1 MSRRNNVHVN
11 PTDLDLKRLH
21 STMIQEQIIERD
33 IACEKTIKAMRK
45 VPRHRFLPQ
54 SMWGHAYDDR
64 PQTIGHGQTISQPY
78 IVALMTSQ
86 FGHLPKGSRILEVGS
101 GCGYQTA
108 ILVEMGFEVHSIE
121 IVPALAEQSQ
131 RVLMDIGLIP
141 TVLTNADGKLGI
153 PESAPFDGIIAAACG
168 EEIPQQ
174 WTKQLAD
181 GGVIVAPVEG
191 ERSQILVRIDRIG
204 DKMNRRILCGVRFV
218 KLV

>member
-1 MSRRNNVHVN
+1 
-11 PTDLDLKRLH
+11 
-21 STMIQEQIIERD
+21 MIQEQIIERG
-33 IACEKTIKAMRK
+33 ISCQKTIEGMRK

-54 SMWGHAYDDR
+54 SMWSHAYDDR

-131 RVLMDIGLIP
+131 KVLKELGLMP
-141 TVLTNADGKLGI
+141 TAIINADGKLGI
-153 PESAPFDGIIAAACG
+153 PESAPFNGIIAAACG
-168 EEIPQQ
+168 DDIPSQ
-174 WTKQLAD
+174 WIEQLAA
-181 GGVIVAPVEG
+181 GGVIVAPIEG
-191 ERSQILVRIDRIG
+191 KRRQLLIRIDHDGQKLKRSL
-204 DKMNRRILCGVRFV
+204 LCTVRFV
-218 KLV
+218 KLI